1 MFKSIDLKNDSI
13 SKLFL
18 CFSIPSVTGMLI
30 NALYAIVDGIFIGRF
45 VGADALAAITI
56 GYPIINLGVALSFLF
71 GMGGA
76 TVMSLHAKNLRLKNT
91 CFSHLITLNV
101 VAYIFL
107 ALLVF
112 GFNDSL
118 MILMGSNE
126 ELLPLVKEYLY
137 TCTVA
142 LIFLM
147 LANSLNAVV
156 RNDKAP
162 TYAFISMVSGAV
174 TNIFLDW
181 LFIVIFNMG
190 LFGGAL
196 ATGIGQVVS
205 FIILVSYFFR
215 SGTKIKFRFEKIR
228 LPFFIKI
235 VTVGFPSFTIEF
247 AAAVTNTLL
256 NKTFMAYSGPLG
268 VSSYSIV
275 TYICYM
281 FRMVFSGFGQALQ
294 PIASFN
300 YGIKEIERVKQI
312 FKIGHISALCI
323 SSTLLLCVFT
333 LGEWLIKMF
342 TNDQPLIDMS
352 CEGIILFSSALVFL
366 GANFVNIAYLQA
378 KGSTKLSNMLSIL
391 RSVVFVLVAVVIL
404 PPLWGEAGI
413 WLVLPASDLFTFI
426 TSCFLFK
433 RIRS

>member
-1 MFKSIDLKNDSI
+1 MFKSIDLKNDPI
-13 SKLFL
+13 PKLFL

-137 TCTVA
+137 TCTAA

-181 LFIVIFNMG
+181 LFIVIFDMG

-215 SGTKIKFRFEKIR
+215 SGTKIKFRFERIR

-300 YGIKEIERVKQI
+300 YGIKEIQRVKQI
-312 FKIGHISALCI
+312 FKIGHTSALFI
-323 SSTLLLCVFT
+323 SSALLLCVFT

-342 TNDQPLIDMS
+342 TNDPTLIEMS

-378 KGSTKLSNMLSIL
+378 KGSTKLSNILSIL

>member
-1 MFKSIDLKNDSI
+1 MFKSIDLKNDPI
-13 SKLFL
+13 PKLFL

-76 TVMSLHAKNLRLKNT
+76 TLMSLHSEDLNFKNS
-91 CFSHLITLNV
+91 CFSQLISLNIISYLFLVGIVFIFKDGLIT
-101 VAYIFL
+101 
-107 ALLVF
+107 
-112 GFNDSL
+112 
-118 MILMGSNE
+118 LMGSNQ
-126 ELLPLVKEYLY
+126 ELVPLVKEYLY
-137 TCTVA
+137 TCTIS

-147 LANSLNAVV
+147 LSNSLSAVV

-162 TYAFISMVSGAV
+162 TYAFISMIAGAF
-174 TNIFLDW
+174 TNIILDL
-181 LFIVIFNMG
+181 LFIVVFDWG
-190 LFGGAL
+190 LFGGAF
-196 ATGIGQVVS
+196 ATGIGQLVS
-205 FIILVSYFFR
+205 FLILISYFIR
-215 SGTKIKFRFEKIR
+215 SKTEIRYQYEKIKLDLLVKIA
-228 LPFFIKI
+228 
-235 VTVGFPSFTIEF
+235 TVGFPSFTIEF

-294 PIASFN
+294 PITSFN
-300 YGIKEIERVKQI
+300 YGIKEIGRAKEI
-312 FKIGHISALCI
+312 FKIGHLAALCI
-323 SSTLLLCVFT
+323 SSVLLGCVFT
-333 LGEWLIKMF
+333 IGEDLIKLF
-342 TNDQPLIDMS
+342 TNVPELVEMS
-352 CEGIILFSSALVFL
+352 CKGIILFSSALVFL

-413 WLVLPASDLFTFI
+413 WLVLPASDLFTFV
-426 TSCFLFK
+426 TSCFVFK
-433 RIRS
+433 RIMS

>member
-1 MFKSIDLKNDSI
+1 
-13 SKLFL
+13 
-18 CFSIPSVTGMLI
+18 
-30 NALYAIVDGIFIGRF
+30 
-45 VGADALAAITI
+45 
-56 GYPIINLGVALSFLF
+56 
-71 GMGGA
+71 
-76 TVMSLHAKNLRLKNT
+76 MSLHAKNLRLKNT

-137 TCTVA
+137 TCTAA

-181 LFIVIFNMG
+181 LFIVIFDMG

-300 YGIKEIERVKQI
+300 YGIKEIQRVKQI
-312 FKIGHISALCI
+312 FKIGHISALFI
-323 SSTLLLCVFT
+323 SSALLACVFT

-342 TNDQPLIDMS
+342 TNDPTLIEMS

-413 WLVLPASDLFTFI
+413 WLVLPASDLLTFI

>member
-1 MFKSIDLKNDSI
+1 M
-13 SKLFL
+13 
-18 CFSIPSVTGMLI
+18 CV
-30 NALYAIVDGIFIGRF
+30 LYGYHIR
-45 VGADALAAITI
+45 
-56 GYPIINLGVALSFLF
+56 YPIINLGVALSFLF

-137 TCTVA
+137 TCTAA

-147 LANSLNAVV
+147 LSNSLNAVV

-181 LFIVIFNMG
+181 LFIVIFDMG

-205 FIILVSYFFR
+205 FIILVTYFFR
-215 SGTKIKFRFEKIR
+215 SGTKIKFRFEKLR

-300 YGIKEIERVKQI
+300 YGIKEIQRVKQI
-312 FKIGHISALCI
+312 FKIGHLSALCI
-323 SSTLLLCVFT
+323 SSFLLGCVFL

-342 TNDQPLIDMS
+342 TNDPPLIEMS
-352 CEGIILFSSALVFL
+352 CKGIILFSSALVFL

-413 WLVLPASDLFTFI
+413 WLVLPASDLLTFI

-433 RIRS
+433 RIRA

>member
-1 MFKSIDLKNDSI
+1 MFKSIDLKNDPI
-13 SKLFL
+13 PKLFL

-137 TCTVA
+137 TCTAA

-147 LANSLNAVV
+147 LSNSLNAVV

-181 LFIVIFNMG
+181 LFIVIFDMG

-205 FIILVSYFFR
+205 FIILVTYFFR
-215 SGTKIKFRFEKIR
+215 SGTKIKFRFEKLR

-300 YGIKEIERVKQI
+300 YGIKEIQRVKQI
-312 FKIGHISALCI
+312 FKIGHLSALCI
-323 SSTLLLCVFT
+323 SSFLLGCVFL

-342 TNDQPLIDMS
+342 TNDPPLIEMS
-352 CEGIILFSSALVFL
+352 CKGIILFSSALVFL

-413 WLVLPASDLFTFI
+413 WLVLPASDLLTFI

-433 RIRS
+433 RIRA

>member
-1 MFKSIDLKNDSI
+1 MFKSIDLKNDPI
-13 SKLFL
+13 PKLFL

-137 TCTVA
+137 TCTAA

-147 LANSLNAVV
+147 LSNSLNAVV

-181 LFIVIFNMG
+181 LFIVIFDMG

-300 YGIKEIERVKQI
+300 YGIKEIQRVKQI
-312 FKIGHISALCI
+312 FKIGHISALFI
-323 SSTLLLCVFT
+323 SSALLLCVFT
-333 LGEWLIKMF
+333 LGEWLIRMF
-342 TNDQPLIDMS
+342 TNDPTLIEMS
-352 CEGIILFSSALVFL
+352 CEGIILFSSALFFL

-378 KGSTKLSNMLSIL
+378 KGSTKLSNILSIL

-413 WLVLPASDLFTFI
+413 WLVLPASDLLTFI

>member
-1 MFKSIDLKNDSI
+1 M
-13 SKLFL
+13 
-18 CFSIPSVTGMLI
+18 
-30 NALYAIVDGIFIGRF
+30 
-45 VGADALAAITI
+45 
-56 GYPIINLGVALSFLF
+56 
-71 GMGGA
+71 
-76 TVMSLHAKNLRLKNT
+76 
-91 CFSHLITLNV
+91 
-101 VAYIFL
+101 
-107 ALLVF
+107 
-112 GFNDSL
+112 
-118 MILMGSNE
+118 
-126 ELLPLVKEYLY
+126 
-137 TCTVA
+137 
-142 LIFLM
+142 
-147 LANSLNAVV
+147 
-156 RNDKAP
+156 
-162 TYAFISMVSGAV
+162 
-174 TNIFLDW
+174 
-181 LFIVIFNMG
+181 
-190 LFGGAL
+190 
-196 ATGIGQVVS
+196 VS

-300 YGIKEIERVKQI
+300 YGIKEIQRVKQI
-312 FKIGHISALCI
+312 FKIGHTSALFI
-323 SSTLLLCVFT
+323 SSALLLCVST
-333 LGEWLIKMF
+333 LGEWLIRMF
-342 TNDQPLIDMS
+342 TNDPTLIEMS

-378 KGSTKLSNMLSIL
+378 KGSTKLSNILSIL

>member
-1 MFKSIDLKNDSI
+1 MFKKIDLRKDSI
-13 SKLFL
+13 FKLFL

-76 TVMSLHAKNLRLKNT
+76 TVMSLHSKNLRLKNT
-91 CFSHLITLNV
+91 CFSHLITLNIISYFV
-101 VAYIFL
+101 LLGIVFL
-107 ALLVF
+107 
-112 GFNDSL
+112 FNDNL
-118 MILMGSNE
+118 MYLMGSNE

-147 LANSLNAVV
+147 LSNSLNAVV

-162 TYAFISMVSGAV
+162 TYAFIAMVSGALA
-174 TNIFLDW
+174 NIFLDW
-181 LFIVIFNMG
+181 LFIVIFDMG

-196 ATGIGQVVS
+196 ATGVGQVVS
-205 FIILVSYFFR
+205 FIILLSYFFR
-215 SGTKIKFRFEKIR
+215 SGTKIKYKFEKIR
-228 LPFFIKI
+228 LVFFLKI
-235 VTVGFPSFTIEF
+235 IIVGFPSFTIEF

-268 VSSYSIV
+268 VSAYSIV

-300 YGIKEIERVKQI
+300 YGTKEYGRVKQI
-312 FKIGHISALCI
+312 FKIGHMSAFLI
-323 SSTLLLCVFT
+323 SSLLLSVIFI
-333 LGEWLIKMF
+333 LGKWLIEMF
-342 TNDQPLIDMS
+342 TDDPTLIEMS
-352 CEGIILFSSALVFL
+352 CKGIILFSSALTFL
-366 GANFVNIAYLQA
+366 GANFVNISYLQA

-391 RSVVFVLVAVVIL
+391 RSVVFVLIAVVIL
-404 PPLWGEAGI
+404 PPLWGETGI
-413 WLVLPASDLFTFI
+413 WLVLPASDLFTFL

-433 RIRS
+433 RIMS

>member
-13 SKLFL
+13 PKLFL

-126 ELLPLVKEYLY
+126 KLLPLVKEYLY

-142 LIFLM
+142 LVFLM

-181 LFIVIFNMG
+181 LFIVIFDMG

-323 SSTLLLCVFT
+323 SSTLLLGVFT
-333 LGEWLIKMF
+333 LGEWLIRMF
-342 TNDQPLIDMS
+342 TNDPPLIEMS
-352 CEGIILFSSALVFL
+352 CKGIILFSSALVFL

-413 WLVLPASDLFTFI
+413 WLVLPASDLFTFV